1 MSSVLL
7 KIKDF
12 NFYPYAKL
20 AIVVLIIIQISFYFY
35 GIFSDFKLANE
46 FRYID
51 EQTIL
56 DGNKIV
62 SNDQY
67 ITENLCFDPNNINYK
82 FNSYDNVFLSGKNGF
97 SFYNNPKFFIFDPY
111 YRHISADTFKK
122 FGTHIENIGYNKD
135 FNLTYYVAKE
145 TNNINNI
152 NNINSI
158 NSINRYGLDVFSNS
172 YPMFGADTLSKLKEK
187 TDFIAYNIFEQNMQI
202 LSRYY
207 WEETPFMLNP
217 INELDLD
224 RDKSEIFSQYGFLS
238 LYPIKFIMEQL
249 GGISVSNFEKTKN
262 IVCMIYYVIAVGF
275 VFLFFKNDLIRFIF
289 ILLLGIR
296 FFSVTYY
303 SYHYAPTFFDTRHF
317 FDLIIVLFLF
327 YATKFQNLSAIFKTI
342 CIFLALL
349 SIFMAND
356 FGLYIFI
363 ALLGTLII
371 EYGADVAKDKKFI
384 DIKKIFFIL
393 VYAVLGIIIYARYPL
408 MKNPSVKYF
417 LDGFYSFN
425 IPSSL
430 FLLILLVIFIQWLM
444 LIVFYKK
451 LDKNGYLL
459 GYIFLLF
466 YTSFLYTYL
475 VWKPNISAV
484 IFFIDALPF
493 IIILNLFPRKIKNV
507 FSIISILIGMLLYIK
522 FASYYLWEI
531 RNYNNI
537 FETHK
542 IYKWEHERAGGII
555 TTYPFDKF
563 KSSIDLINKYS
574 SNTNEIYMI
583 SKYDNILQ
591 FFSKR
596 YSGLK
601 YFELRSFLVSDIEYN
616 EVLNL
621 INSKADILYVD
632 ADIDR
637 DYKAEM
643 NERRFFDLY
652 DEYWY
657 NENVKQRIPKLETLN
672 KLFNEVKENYE
683 LIDSG
688 GLLNVYKKK

>member
-1 MSSVLL
+1 MNSVLP

-12 NFYPYAKL
+12 NFYLCAKL
-20 AIVVLIIIQISFYFY
+20 VIIVLIIIQISFYLY

-56 DGNKIV
+56 NKNKVV
-62 SNDQY
+62 SNDKY
-67 ITENLCFDPNNINYK
+67 IKENLCFDPNNINYK
-82 FNSYDNVFLSGKNGF
+82 FNSYDNVFLSSKNGGF
-97 SFYNNPKFFIFDPY
+97 NFHNNPKFLIFDPY
-111 YRHISADTFKK
+111 YRHISADTFNK
-122 FGTHIENIGYNKD
+122 FGIHIENIGYNKD
-135 FNLTYYVAKE
+135 LNLTYDEAKE
-145 TNNINNI
+145 AYS
-152 NNINSI
+152 INSI
-158 NSINRYGLDVFSNS
+158 NSISHS

-262 IVCMIYYVIAVGF
+262 IVCMIYYIIAISF
-275 VFLFFKNDLIRFIF
+275 IFLFFKNNLIRLIFIF
-289 ILLLGIR
+289 LLSIK
-296 FFSVTYY
+296 FFSISYY
-303 SYHYAPTFFDTRHF
+303 FYHYGPTYFDTRHF
-317 FDLIIVLFLF
+317 FDLTIVLLLF
-327 YATKFQNLSAIFKTI
+327 YASKFGNFNFMFKVI
-342 CIFLALL
+342 CALLALL
-349 SIFMAND
+349 SILMAND

-363 ALLGTLII
+363 SLLGALIV
-371 EYGADVAKDKKFI
+371 EYGIIAVKNRKLVNAE
-384 DIKKIFFIL
+384 KIFFIL
-393 VYAVLGIIIYARYPL
+393 IYIILGAIIYIKYPF
-408 MKNPSVKYF
+408 MKNPSIKYF

-425 IPSSL
+425 IPAA
-430 FLLILLVIFIQWLM
+430 LLLAILSVIFIQWL
-444 LIVFYKK
+444 LFIFFYKK
-451 LDKNGYLL
+451 LQDSKYLL
-459 GYIFLLF
+459 SYLFLLF
-466 YTSFLYTYL
+466 YTGFFYTYI
-475 VWKPNISAV
+475 VWKVDLSAV
-484 IFFIDALPF
+484 NFFIAALPF
-493 IIILNLFPRKIKNV
+493 IIILNLFPDRTRKV
-507 FSIISILIGMLLYIK
+507 ISILCIFICIIIYAKFSMSYIK
-522 FASYYLWEI
+522 EI
-531 RNYNNI
+531 SNYENI

-542 IYKWEHERAGGII
+542 TYKWNHERAGGII

-563 KSSIDLINKYS
+563 QSSINLINKYS
-574 SNTNEIYMI
+574 PDTKEVYMI

-621 INSKADILYVD
+621 IKNKANILYVD
-632 ADIDR
+632 SDIDR
-637 DYKAEM
+637 DYRSEM
-643 NERRFFDLY
+643 KERRFFDLY

-657 NENVKQRIPKLETLN
+657 NENVKQRILKLEVLSR
-672 KLFNEVKENYE
+672 LFNEVREDYILVEKGNM
-683 LIDSG
+683 ID
-688 GLLNVYKKK
+688 VYRRK

>member
-1 MSSVLL
+1 MNSALL
-7 KIKDF
+7 KIKDL
-12 NFYPYAKL
+12 NFYLCAKV
-20 AIVVLIIIQISFYFY
+20 AIAILIIIQISFYFY

-97 SFYNNPKFFIFDPY
+97 SFHNNPKFLIFDPY

-135 FNLTYYVAKE
+135 FNLTYYEARE
-145 TNNINNI
+145 T
-152 NNINSI
+152 
-158 NSINRYGLDVFSNS
+158 NSINRYGLDVFSHS

-262 IVCMIYYVIAVGF
+262 IVCMIYYIIAISF
-275 VFLFFKNDLIRFIF
+275 VFLFFKNDLIRLIFIF
-289 ILLLGIR
+289 LLSIK
-296 FFSVTYY
+296 FFSISYY
-303 SYHYAPTFFDTRHF
+303 FYHYGPTYFDTRHF
-317 FDLIIVLFLF
+317 FDLTIVLLLF
-327 YATKFQNLSAIFKTI
+327 YASKFGNFNFMFKVI
-342 CIFLALL
+342 CVLLALL
-349 SIFMAND
+349 SILMAND

-363 ALLGTLII
+363 SLLGALIV
-371 EYGADVAKDKKFI
+371 EYGIIAVKNRKLVNAE
-384 DIKKIFFIL
+384 KIFFIL
-393 VYAVLGIIIYARYPL
+393 IYTILGTIIYIKYPF
-408 MKNPSVKYF
+408 MKNPSIKYF

-425 IPSSL
+425 IPAA
-430 FLLILLVIFIQWLM
+430 LLLAVLSVIFIQWL
-444 LIVFYKK
+444 LFIFFYKK
-451 LDKNGYLL
+451 LQDSKYLL
-459 GYIFLLF
+459 SYSFLLF
-466 YTSFLYTYL
+466 YTGFFYTYI
-475 VWKPNISAV
+475 VWKVDLSAV
-484 IFFIDALPF
+484 NFFIAALPF
-493 IIILNLFPRKIKNV
+493 IIILNLFPDKAKKV
-507 FSIISILIGMLLYIK
+507 ISILCIFICIITYAKFSMSYIK
-522 FASYYLWEI
+522 EI
-531 RNYNNI
+531 FNYEKI

-542 IYKWEHERAGGII
+542 IYKWNHERAGGII

-563 KSSIDLINKYS
+563 QSSINLINKYS
-574 SNTNEIYMI
+574 PDTKEVYMI

-621 INSKADILYVD
+621 IKNKADILYVD

-643 NERRFFDLY
+643 RERRFFDLY

-657 NENVKQRIPKLETLN
+657 NENVKQRIPKLEVLS
-672 KLFNEVKENYE
+672 KLFNEVREDYILVEKGNM
-683 LIDSG
+683 ID
-688 GLLNVYKKK
+688 VYRRK

>member
-1 MSSVLL
+1 MNSVLL

-12 NFYPYAKL
+12 NFCPYAKL
-20 AIVVLIIIQISFYFY
+20 AIAVLIIIQISFYFY

-97 SFYNNPKFFIFDPY
+97 SFYNNPKFLIFDPY

-135 FNLTYYVAKE
+135 FNLTYYEARE
-145 TNNINNI
+145 T
-152 NNINSI
+152 NSI
-158 NSINRYGLDVFSNS
+158 NSINRYGLDVFSHS

-262 IVCMIYYVIAVGF
+262 IVCMIYYIIAISF
-275 VFLFFKNDLIRFIF
+275 VFLFFKNDLIRLIFIF
-289 ILLLGIR
+289 LLSIK
-296 FFSVTYY
+296 FFSISYY
-303 SYHYAPTFFDTRHF
+303 FYHYGPTYFDTRHF
-317 FDLIIVLFLF
+317 FDLTIVLLLF
-327 YATKFQNLSAIFKTI
+327 YASKFGNFNFMFKVI
-342 CIFLALL
+342 CVLLALL
-349 SIFMAND
+349 SILMAND

-363 ALLGTLII
+363 SLLGALIV
-371 EYGADVAKDKKFI
+371 EYGIIAVKNRKLVNAE
-384 DIKKIFFIL
+384 KIFFIL
-393 VYAVLGIIIYARYPL
+393 IYTILGTIIYIKYPF
-408 MKNPSVKYF
+408 MKNPSIKYF

-425 IPSSL
+425 IPAA
-430 FLLILLVIFIQWLM
+430 LLLAVLSVIFIQWL
-444 LIVFYKK
+444 LFIFFYKK
-451 LDKNGYLL
+451 LQDSKYLL
-459 GYIFLLF
+459 SYSFLLF
-466 YTSFLYTYL
+466 YTGFFYTYI
-475 VWKPNISAV
+475 VWKVDLSAV
-484 IFFIDALPF
+484 NFFIAALPF
-493 IIILNLFPRKIKNV
+493 IIILNLFPDKAKKA
-507 FSIISILIGMLLYIK
+507 ISILCIFICIITYAKFSMSYIK
-522 FASYYLWEI
+522 EI
-531 RNYNNI
+531 FNYEKI

-542 IYKWEHERAGGII
+542 IYKWNHERAGGII

-563 KSSIDLINKYS
+563 QSSINLINKYS
-574 SNTNEIYMI
+574 PDTKEVYMI

-621 INSKADILYVD
+621 INNKADILYVD
-632 ADIDR
+632 SDIDR

-643 NERRFFDLY
+643 KERRFFDIY
-652 DEYWY
+652 ENYWY
-657 NENVKQRIPKLETLN
+657 NENVKQRIPKLETLS

-683 LIDSG
+683 LIDSR

>member
-1 MSSVLL
+1 MNSVLL

-12 NFYPYAKL
+12 NFCPYAKL
-20 AIVVLIIIQISFYFY
+20 AIAVLIIIQISFYFY

-97 SFYNNPKFFIFDPY
+97 SFYNNPKFLIFDPY

-135 FNLTYYVAKE
+135 FNLTYYVARE
-145 TNNINNI
+145 TNST
-152 NNINSI
+152 NST
-158 NSINRYGLDVFSNS
+158 NRYGLDVFSNS

-262 IVCMIYYVIAVGF
+262 IVCMIYYIIAISF
-275 VFLFFKNDLIRFIF
+275 IFLFFKNDLIRLIF

-327 YATKFQNLSAIFKTI
+327 YATKFQNLSAIFKI
-342 CIFLALL
+342 IYIFLALL
-349 SIFMAND
+349 SILMAND

-363 ALLGTLII
+363 SLLGTLIV
-371 EYGADVAKDKKFI
+371 EYGIIAVKNRKLVNAE
-384 DIKKIFFIL
+384 KIFFIL
-393 VYAVLGIIIYARYPL
+393 IYAIVGIIFFIKYPL
-408 MKNPSVKYF
+408 MKNPSIKYF
-417 LDGFYSFN
+417 IDGFYSFN
-425 IPSSL
+425 IPSFL
-430 FLLILLVIFIQWLM
+430 FFLILLVVFIQWLM
-444 LIVFYKK
+444 LVIFYKK
-451 LDKNGYLL
+451 LERSGHLL
-459 GYIFLLF
+459 SYIFLLF
-466 YTSFLYTYL
+466 YTNFLYTYL

-484 IFFIDALPF
+484 VFFIDVLPF
-493 IIILNLFPRKIKNV
+493 IIVLNLFPNKIKKA

-522 FASYYLWEI
+522 FAIYYVWEI
-531 RNYNNI
+531 KNYNRI

-542 IYKWEHERAGGII
+542 TYKWDHDRAGGII

-563 KSSIDLINKYS
+563 QNSIDLINKYS
-574 SNTNEIYMI
+574 SNTNEVYMI

-591 FFSKR
+591 FFSKK

-621 INSKADILYVD
+621 INNKADILYVD
-632 ADIDR
+632 SDIDR

-643 NERRFFDLY
+643 KERRFFDIY
-652 DEYWY
+652 ENYWY
-657 NENVKQRIPKLETLN
+657 NENVKQRIPKLETLS

-683 LIDSG
+683 LIDSR

>member
-1 MSSVLL
+1 MNSALL
-7 KIKDF
+7 KIKDL
-12 NFYPYAKL
+12 NFYLCAKV
-20 AIVVLIIIQISFYFY
+20 AIAILIIIQISFYFY

-46 FRYID
+46 FRYIE

-97 SFYNNPKFFIFDPY
+97 SFHNNPKFLIFDPY

-135 FNLTYYVAKE
+135 FNLTYYEARE
-145 TNNINNI
+145 T
-152 NNINSI
+152 NSI
-158 NSINRYGLDVFSNS
+158 NSINRYGLDVFSHS

-262 IVCMIYYVIAVGF
+262 IVCMIYYIIAISF
-275 VFLFFKNDLIRFIF
+275 VFLFFKNDLIRLIFIF
-289 ILLLGIR
+289 LLSIK
-296 FFSVTYY
+296 FFSISYY
-303 SYHYAPTFFDTRHF
+303 FYHYGPTYFDTRHF
-317 FDLIIVLFLF
+317 FDLTIVLLLF
-327 YATKFQNLSAIFKTI
+327 YASKFGNFNFMFKVI
-342 CIFLALL
+342 CVLLALL
-349 SIFMAND
+349 SILMAND

-363 ALLGTLII
+363 SLLGALIV
-371 EYGADVAKDKKFI
+371 EYGIIAVKNRKLVNAE
-384 DIKKIFFIL
+384 KIFFIL
-393 VYAVLGIIIYARYPL
+393 IYTILGTIIYIKYPF
-408 MKNPSVKYF
+408 MKNPSIKYF

-425 IPSSL
+425 IPAA
-430 FLLILLVIFIQWLM
+430 LLLAVLSVIFIQWL
-444 LIVFYKK
+444 LFIFFYKK
-451 LDKNGYLL
+451 LQDSKYLL
-459 GYIFLLF
+459 SYSFLLF
-466 YTSFLYTYL
+466 YTGFFYTYI
-475 VWKPNISAV
+475 VWKVDLSAV
-484 IFFIDALPF
+484 NFFIAALPF
-493 IIILNLFPRKIKNV
+493 IIILNLFPDKAKNV
-507 FSIISILIGMLLYIK
+507 ISILCIFICIITYAKFSMSYIK
-522 FASYYLWEI
+522 EI
-531 RNYNNI
+531 FNYEKI

-542 IYKWEHERAGGII
+542 IYKWNHERAGGII

-563 KSSIDLINKYS
+563 QSSINLINKYS
-574 SNTNEIYMI
+574 PDTKEVYMI

-621 INSKADILYVD
+621 IKNKADILYVD

-643 NERRFFDLY
+643 RERRFFDLY

-657 NENVKQRIPKLETLN
+657 NENVKQRIPKLEVLS
-672 KLFNEVKENYE
+672 KLFNEVREDYILVEKGNM
-683 LIDSG
+683 ID
-688 GLLNVYKKK
+688 VYRRK

>member
-1 MSSVLL
+1 MNSALL
-7 KIKDF
+7 KIKDL
-12 NFYPYAKL
+12 NFYLCAKV
-20 AIVVLIIIQISFYFY
+20 AIAILIIIQISFYFY

-82 FNSYDNVFLSGKNGF
+82 FNSYDNIFLSGKNGF
-97 SFYNNPKFFIFDPY
+97 SFHNNPKFLIFDPY

-135 FNLTYYVAKE
+135 FNLTYYEARE
-145 TNNINNI
+145 T
-152 NNINSI
+152 NSI
-158 NSINRYGLDVFSNS
+158 NSINRYGLDVFSHS

-238 LYPIKFIMEQL
+238 LYPINFIMEQL

-275 VFLFFKNDLIRFIF
+275 VFLFFKNDLIRLIFIF
-289 ILLLGIR
+289 LLSIK
-296 FFSVTYY
+296 FFSISYY
-303 SYHYAPTFFDTRHF
+303 FYHYGPTNFDTRHF
-317 FDLIIVLFLF
+317 FDLTIVLLLF
-327 YATKFQNLSAIFKTI
+327 YASKFGNFNFMFKVI
-342 CIFLALL
+342 CVLLALL
-349 SIFMAND
+349 SILMAND

-363 ALLGTLII
+363 SLLGALIV
-371 EYGADVAKDKKFI
+371 EYGIIAVKNRKLVNAE
-384 DIKKIFFIL
+384 KIFFIL
-393 VYAVLGIIIYARYPL
+393 IYTILGTIIYIKYPF
-408 MKNPSVKYF
+408 MKNPSIKYF

-425 IPSSL
+425 IPST
-430 FLLILLVIFIQWLM
+430 LLLAVLSVIFIQWL
-444 LIVFYKK
+444 LFIFFYKK
-451 LDKNGYLL
+451 LQDSKYLL
-459 GYIFLLF
+459 SYLFLLF
-466 YTSFLYTYL
+466 YTGFFYTYA
-475 VWKPNISAV
+475 VWRVDLSTVN
-484 IFFIDALPF
+484 FFIAALPF
-493 IIILNLFPRKIKNV
+493 IIILNLFPDKAKKV
-507 FSIISILIGMLLYIK
+507 ISILCIFICIITYAKFSMSYIK
-522 FASYYLWEI
+522 EI
-531 RNYNNI
+531 FNYEKI

-542 IYKWEHERAGGII
+542 IYKWNHERAGGII

-563 KSSIDLINKYS
+563 QSSINLINKYS
-574 SNTNEIYMI
+574 PDTKEIYMI

-621 INSKADILYVD
+621 IKNKADILYVD

-637 DYKAEM
+637 DYKAEIR
-643 NERRFFDLY
+643 ERRFFDLY

-657 NENVKQRIPKLETLN
+657 NENVKQRIPKLEVLS
-672 KLFNEVKENYE
+672 KLFNEVREDYILVEKGNM
-683 LIDSG
+683 ID
-688 GLLNVYKKK
+688 VYRRK

>member
-1 MSSVLL
+1 MNSALL

-20 AIVVLIIIQISFYFY
+20 AIAVLIIIQISFYFY

-67 ITENLCFDPNNINYK
+67 ITENLCFDPNNINHK

-97 SFYNNPKFFIFDPY
+97 SFHNNPKFLIFDPY
-111 YRHISADTFKK
+111 YRHMSADTLKK

-135 FNLTYYVAKE
+135 FNLTYDEAREAYS
-145 TNNINNI
+145 
-152 NNINSI
+152 INSI
-158 NSINRYGLDVFSNS
+158 NSINRYGLDVFSHF

-238 LYPIKFIMEQL
+238 LYPIKFIMEKL
-249 GGISVSNFEKTKN
+249 GGINVSNFEKTKN
-262 IVCMIYYVIAVGF
+262 IVCMIYYVIAVSF
-275 VFLFFKNDLIRFIF
+275 VFLFFKNDLIRLIF

-425 IPSSL
+425 IPSPL

-466 YTSFLYTYL
+466 YASFLYTYL

-522 FASYYLWEI
+522 FANYYLWEI

-563 KSSIDLINKYS
+563 QSSINLINKYS
-574 SNTNEIYMI
+574 PDTKEIYMI

-591 FFSKR
+591 FFSKK

-621 INSKADILYVD
+621 IKNKADILYVD

-643 NERRFFDLY
+643 RERRFFDLY

-657 NENVKQRIPKLETLN
+657 NENVKQRIPKLEVLS
-672 KLFNEVKENYE
+672 KLFNEVREDYILVEKGNM
-683 LIDSG
+683 ID
-688 GLLNVYKKK
+688 VYRRK

>member
-1 MSSVLL
+1 MNSALL
-7 KIKDF
+7 KIKDL
-12 NFYPYAKL
+12 NFYLCAKV
-20 AIVVLIIIQISFYFY
+20 AIAILIIIQISFYFY

-46 FRYID
+46 FRYIE

-97 SFYNNPKFFIFDPY
+97 SFHNNPKFLIFDPY

-135 FNLTYYVAKE
+135 FNLTYYEARE
-145 TNNINNI
+145 T
-152 NNINSI
+152 NSI
-158 NSINRYGLDVFSNS
+158 NSINRYGLDVFSHS

-262 IVCMIYYVIAVGF
+262 IVCMIYYIIAISF
-275 VFLFFKNDLIRFIF
+275 VFLFFKNDLIRLIFIF
-289 ILLLGIR
+289 LLSIK
-296 FFSVTYY
+296 FFSISYY
-303 SYHYAPTFFDTRHF
+303 FYHYGPTYFDTRHF
-317 FDLIIVLFLF
+317 FDLTIVLLLF
-327 YATKFQNLSAIFKTI
+327 YASKFGNFNFMFKVI
-342 CIFLALL
+342 CVLLALL
-349 SIFMAND
+349 SILMAND

-363 ALLGTLII
+363 SLLGALIV
-371 EYGADVAKDKKFI
+371 EYGIIAVKNRKLVNAE
-384 DIKKIFFIL
+384 KIFFIL
-393 VYAVLGIIIYARYPL
+393 IYTILGTIIYIKYPF
-408 MKNPSVKYF
+408 MKNPSIKYF

-425 IPSSL
+425 IPAA
-430 FLLILLVIFIQWLM
+430 LLLAVLSVIFIQWL
-444 LIVFYKK
+444 LFIFFYKK
-451 LDKNGYLL
+451 LQDSKYLL
-459 GYIFLLF
+459 SYSFLLF
-466 YTSFLYTYL
+466 YTGFFYTYI
-475 VWKPNISAV
+475 VWKVDLSAV
-484 IFFIDALPF
+484 NFFIAALPF
-493 IIILNLFPRKIKNV
+493 IIILNLFPDKAKKV
-507 FSIISILIGMLLYIK
+507 ISILCIFICIITYAKFSMSYIK
-522 FASYYLWEI
+522 EI
-531 RNYNNI
+531 FNYEKI

-542 IYKWEHERAGGII
+542 IYKWNHERAGGII

-563 KSSIDLINKYS
+563 QSSINLINKYS
-574 SNTNEIYMI
+574 PDTKEVYMI

-621 INSKADILYVD
+621 IKNKADILYVD

-643 NERRFFDLY
+643 RERRFFDLY

-657 NENVKQRIPKLETLN
+657 NENVKQRIPKLEVLS
-672 KLFNEVKENYE
+672 KLFNEVREDYILVEKGNM
-683 LIDSG
+683 ID
-688 GLLNVYKKK
+688 VYRRK

>member
-1 MSSVLL
+1 MNSALL
-7 KIKDF
+7 KIKDL
-12 NFYPYAKL
+12 NFYLCAKV
-20 AIVVLIIIQISFYFY
+20 AIAILIIIQISFYFY

-82 FNSYDNVFLSGKNGF
+82 FNSYNNVFLSGKNGF
-97 SFYNNPKFFIFDPY
+97 SFHNNPKFLIFDPY

-135 FNLTYYVAKE
+135 FNLTYYEARE
-145 TNNINNI
+145 T
-152 NNINSI
+152 NSI
-158 NSINRYGLDVFSNS
+158 NSINRYGLDIFSHS

-262 IVCMIYYVIAVGF
+262 IVCMIYYIIAISF
-275 VFLFFKNDLIRFIF
+275 VFLFFKNDLIRLIFIF
-289 ILLLGIR
+289 LLSIK
-296 FFSVTYY
+296 FFSISYY
-303 SYHYAPTFFDTRHF
+303 FYHYGPTYFDTRHF
-317 FDLIIVLFLF
+317 FDLTIVLLLF
-327 YATKFQNLSAIFKTI
+327 YASKFGNFNFMFKVI
-342 CIFLALL
+342 CVLLALL
-349 SIFMAND
+349 SILMAND

-363 ALLGTLII
+363 SLLGALIV
-371 EYGADVAKDKKFI
+371 EYGIIAVKNRKLVNAE
-384 DIKKIFFIL
+384 KIFFIL
-393 VYAVLGIIIYARYPL
+393 IYTILGTIIYIKYPF
-408 MKNPSVKYF
+408 MKNPSIKYF
-417 LDGFYSFN
+417 LDGFYS
-425 IPSSL
+425 
-430 FLLILLVIFIQWLM
+430 LLLAVLSVIFIQWL
-444 LIVFYKK
+444 LFIFFYKK
-451 LDKNGYLL
+451 LQDSKYLL
-459 GYIFLLF
+459 SYSFLLF
-466 YTSFLYTYL
+466 YTGFFYTYI
-475 VWKPNISAV
+475 VWKVDLSAV
-484 IFFIDALPF
+484 NFFIAALPF
-493 IIILNLFPRKIKNV
+493 IIILNLFPDKAKKV
-507 FSIISILIGMLLYIK
+507 ISILCIFICIITYAKFSMSYIK
-522 FASYYLWEI
+522 EI
-531 RNYNNI
+531 FNYEKI

-542 IYKWEHERAGGII
+542 IYKWNHERAGGII

-563 KSSIDLINKYS
+563 QSSINLINKYS
-574 SNTNEIYMI
+574 PDTKEVYMI

-621 INSKADILYVD
+621 IKNKADILYVD

-643 NERRFFDLY
+643 RERRFFDLY

-657 NENVKQRIPKLETLN
+657 NENVKQRIPKLEVLS
-672 KLFNEVKENYE
+672 KLFNEVREDYILVEKGNM
-683 LIDSG
+683 ID
-688 GLLNVYKKK
+688 VYRRK

>member
-1 MSSVLL
+1 MNSALL
-7 KIKDF
+7 KIKDL
-12 NFYPYAKL
+12 NFYLCAKV
-20 AIVVLIIIQISFYFY
+20 AIAILIIIQISFYFY

-97 SFYNNPKFFIFDPY
+97 SFHNNPKFLIFDPY

-135 FNLTYYVAKE
+135 FNLTYYEARE
-145 TNNINNI
+145 T
-152 NNINSI
+152 
-158 NSINRYGLDVFSNS
+158 NSINRYGLDVFSHS

-187 TDFIAYNIFEQNMQI
+187 TDFIAYNIVEQNMQI

-262 IVCMIYYVIAVGF
+262 IVCMIYYIIAISF
-275 VFLFFKNDLIRFIF
+275 VFLFFKNDLIRLIFIF
-289 ILLLGIR
+289 LLSIK
-296 FFSVTYY
+296 FFSISYY
-303 SYHYAPTFFDTRHF
+303 FYHYGPTYFDTRHF
-317 FDLIIVLFLF
+317 FDLTIVLLLF
-327 YATKFQNLSAIFKTI
+327 YASKFGNFNFMFKVI
-342 CIFLALL
+342 CVLLALL
-349 SIFMAND
+349 SILMAND

-363 ALLGTLII
+363 SLLGALIV
-371 EYGADVAKDKKFI
+371 EYGIIAVKNRKLVNAE
-384 DIKKIFFIL
+384 KIFFIL
-393 VYAVLGIIIYARYPL
+393 IYTILGTIIYIKYPF
-408 MKNPSVKYF
+408 MKNPSIKYF

-425 IPSSL
+425 IPAA
-430 FLLILLVIFIQWLM
+430 LLLAVLSVIFIQWL
-444 LIVFYKK
+444 LFIFFYKK
-451 LDKNGYLL
+451 LQDSKYLL
-459 GYIFLLF
+459 SYSFLLF
-466 YTSFLYTYL
+466 YTGFFYTYI
-475 VWKPNISAV
+475 VWKVDLSAV
-484 IFFIDALPF
+484 NFFIAALPF
-493 IIILNLFPRKIKNV
+493 IIILNLFPDKAKKV
-507 FSIISILIGMLLYIK
+507 ISILCIFICIITYAKFSMSYIK
-522 FASYYLWEI
+522 EI
-531 RNYNNI
+531 FNYEKI

-542 IYKWEHERAGGII
+542 IYKWNHERAGGII

-563 KSSIDLINKYS
+563 QSSINLINKYS
-574 SNTNEIYMI
+574 PDTKEVYMI

-621 INSKADILYVD
+621 IKNKADILYVD

-643 NERRFFDLY
+643 RERRFFDLY

-657 NENVKQRIPKLETLN
+657 NENVKQRIPKLEVLS
-672 KLFNEVKENYE
+672 KLFNEVREDYILVEKGNM
-683 LIDSG
+683 ID
-688 GLLNVYKKK
+688 VYRRK

>member
-1 MSSVLL
+1 MLMNSILL
-7 KIKDF
+7 KIKGF
-12 NFYPYAKL
+12 NFHLCAKL
-20 AIVVLIIIQISFYFY
+20 AMVALIIIQISFYFY

-56 DGNKIV
+56 DNNQVV

-67 ITENLCFDPNNINYK
+67 IKENLCFNPNNINYK
-82 FNSYDNVFLSGKNGF
+82 FNSYDNIFLSGNKGGF
-97 SFYNNPKFFIFDPY
+97 NFQNNPKFLVFDPY
-111 YRHISADTFKK
+111 YRHISGDIYNK
-122 FGTHIENIGYNKD
+122 FRTHIENIAYNKD
-135 FNLTYYVAKE
+135 YNLTYYEAR
-145 TNNINNI
+145 NL
-152 NNINSI
+152 NSI
-158 NSINRYGLDVFSNS
+158 NSINRYGVDVFSHS

-187 TDFIAYNIFEQNMQI
+187 TDFIAYNIFEQNIQI

-217 INELDLD
+217 INELDLG
-224 RDKSEIFSQYGFLS
+224 RNKSKIFSQYGFLS

-262 IVCMIYYVIAVGF
+262 IVCMIYYIIAISF
-275 VFLFFKNDLIRFIF
+275 IFLFFKNDLIRLIF

-327 YATKFQNLSAIFKTI
+327 YATKFQNLSAIFKI
-342 CIFLALL
+342 IYIFLALL
-349 SIFMAND
+349 SILMAND

-363 ALLGTLII
+363 SLLGTLIV
-371 EYGADVAKDKKFI
+371 EYGIIAVKNRKLVNAE
-384 DIKKIFFIL
+384 KIFFIL
-393 VYAVLGIIIYARYPL
+393 IYAIVGIIFFIKYPL
-408 MKNPSVKYF
+408 MKNPSIKYF
-417 LDGFYSFN
+417 IDGFYSFN
-425 IPSSL
+425 IPSFL
-430 FLLILLVIFIQWLM
+430 FFLILLVVFIQWLM
-444 LIVFYKK
+444 LVIFYKK
-451 LDKNGYLL
+451 LERSGHLL
-459 GYIFLLF
+459 SYIFLLF
-466 YTSFLYTYL
+466 YTNFLYTYL

-484 IFFIDALPF
+484 VFFIDVLPF
-493 IIILNLFPRKIKNV
+493 IIVLNLFPNKIKKA

-522 FASYYLWEI
+522 FAIYYVWEI
-531 RNYNNI
+531 KNYNRI

-542 IYKWEHERAGGII
+542 TYKWDHDRAGGII

-563 KSSIDLINKYS
+563 QNSIDLINKYS
-574 SNTNEIYMI
+574 SNTNEVYMI

-591 FFSKR
+591 FFSKK

-621 INSKADILYVD
+621 INNKADILYVD
-632 ADIDR
+632 SDIDR

-643 NERRFFDLY
+643 KERRFFDIY
-652 DEYWY
+652 ENYWY
-657 NENVKQRIPKLETLN
+657 NENVKQRIPKLETLS

-683 LIDSG
+683 LIDSR

>member
-1 MSSVLL
+1 MNSALL
-7 KIKDF
+7 KIKDL
-12 NFYPYAKL
+12 NFYLCAKV
-20 AIVVLIIIQISFYFY
+20 AIAILIIIQISFYFY

-97 SFYNNPKFFIFDPY
+97 SFLNNPKFLIFDPY

-135 FNLTYYVAKE
+135 FNLTYYEARE
-145 TNNINNI
+145 T
-152 NNINSI
+152 
-158 NSINRYGLDVFSNS
+158 NSINRYGLDVFSHS

-262 IVCMIYYVIAVGF
+262 IVCMIYYIIAISF
-275 VFLFFKNDLIRFIF
+275 VFLFFKNDLIRLIFIF
-289 ILLLGIR
+289 LLSIK
-296 FFSVTYY
+296 FFSISYY
-303 SYHYAPTFFDTRHF
+303 FYHYGPTYFDTRHF
-317 FDLIIVLFLF
+317 FDLTIVLLLF
-327 YATKFQNLSAIFKTI
+327 YASKFGNFNFMFKVI
-342 CIFLALL
+342 CVLLALL
-349 SIFMAND
+349 SILMAND

-363 ALLGTLII
+363 SLLGALIV
-371 EYGADVAKDKKFI
+371 EYGIIAVKNRKLVNAE
-384 DIKKIFFIL
+384 KIFFIL
-393 VYAVLGIIIYARYPL
+393 IYTILGTIIYIKYPF
-408 MKNPSVKYF
+408 MKNPSIKYF

-425 IPSSL
+425 IPAA
-430 FLLILLVIFIQWLM
+430 LLLAVLSVIFIQWL
-444 LIVFYKK
+444 LFIFFYKK
-451 LDKNGYLL
+451 LQDSKYLL
-459 GYIFLLF
+459 SYSFLLF
-466 YTSFLYTYL
+466 YTGFFYTYI
-475 VWKPNISAV
+475 VWKVDLSAV
-484 IFFIDALPF
+484 NFFIAALPF
-493 IIILNLFPRKIKNV
+493 IIILNLFPDKAKKV
-507 FSIISILIGMLLYIK
+507 ISILCIFICIITYAKFSMSYIK
-522 FASYYLWEI
+522 EI
-531 RNYNNI
+531 FNYEKI

-542 IYKWEHERAGGII
+542 IYKWNHERAGGII

-563 KSSIDLINKYS
+563 QSSINLINKYS
-574 SNTNEIYMI
+574 PDTKEVYMI

-621 INSKADILYVD
+621 IKNKADILYVD

-643 NERRFFDLY
+643 RERRFFDLY

-657 NENVKQRIPKLETLN
+657 NENVKQRIPKLEVLS
-672 KLFNEVKENYE
+672 KLFNEVREDYILVEKGNM
-683 LIDSG
+683 ID
-688 GLLNVYKKK
+688 VYRRK

>member
-1 MSSVLL
+1 MNSALL
-7 KIKDF
+7 KIKDL
-12 NFYPYAKL
+12 NFYLCAKV
-20 AIVVLIIIQISFYFY
+20 AIAILIIIQISFYFY

-82 FNSYDNVFLSGKNGF
+82 FNSYDNIFLSGKNGF
-97 SFYNNPKFFIFDPY
+97 SFHNNPKFLIFDPY

-135 FNLTYYVAKE
+135 FNLTYDEAREAY
-145 TNNINNI
+145 
-152 NNINSI
+152 SI
-158 NSINRYGLDVFSNS
+158 NSINRYGLDVFSHS

-238 LYPIKFIMEQL
+238 LYPINFIMEQL

-275 VFLFFKNDLIRFIF
+275 VFLFFKNDLIRLIFIF
-289 ILLLGIR
+289 LLSIK
-296 FFSVTYY
+296 FFSISYY
-303 SYHYAPTFFDTRHF
+303 FYHYGPTNFDTRHF
-317 FDLIIVLFLF
+317 FDLTIVLLLF
-327 YATKFQNLSAIFKTI
+327 YASKFGNFNFMFKVI
-342 CIFLALL
+342 CVLLALL
-349 SIFMAND
+349 SILMAND

-363 ALLGTLII
+363 SLLGALIV
-371 EYGADVAKDKKFI
+371 EYGIIAVKNRKLVNAE
-384 DIKKIFFIL
+384 KIFFIL
-393 VYAVLGIIIYARYPL
+393 IYTILGTIIYIKYPF
-408 MKNPSVKYF
+408 MKNPSIKYF

-425 IPSSL
+425 IPST
-430 FLLILLVIFIQWLM
+430 LLLAVLSVIFIQWL
-444 LIVFYKK
+444 LFIFFYKK
-451 LDKNGYLL
+451 LQDSKYLL
-459 GYIFLLF
+459 SYLFLLF
-466 YTSFLYTYL
+466 YTGFFYTYT
-475 VWKPNISAV
+475 VWRVDLSTVN
-484 IFFIDALPF
+484 FFIAALPF
-493 IIILNLFPRKIKNV
+493 IIILNLFPDKAKKV
-507 FSIISILIGMLLYIK
+507 ISILCIFICIITYAKFSMSYIK
-522 FASYYLWEI
+522 EI
-531 RNYNNI
+531 FNYEKI

-542 IYKWEHERAGGII
+542 IYKWNHERAGGII

-563 KSSIDLINKYS
+563 QSSINLINKYS
-574 SNTNEIYMI
+574 PDTKEIYMI

-621 INSKADILYVD
+621 IKNKADILYVD

-637 DYKAEM
+637 DYKAEIR
-643 NERRFFDLY
+643 ERRFFDLY

-657 NENVKQRIPKLETLN
+657 NENVKQRIPKLEVLS
-672 KLFNEVKENYE
+672 KLFNEVREDYILVEKGNM
-683 LIDSG
+683 ID
-688 GLLNVYKKK
+688 VYRRK

>member
-1 MSSVLL
+1 MNSALL
-7 KIKDF
+7 KIKDL
-12 NFYPYAKL
+12 NFYLCAKV
-20 AIVVLIIIQISFYFY
+20 AIAILIIIQISFYFY

-97 SFYNNPKFFIFDPY
+97 SFHNNPKFLIFDPY

-135 FNLTYYVAKE
+135 FNLTYYEARE
-145 TNNINNI
+145 T
-152 NNINSI
+152 NSI
-158 NSINRYGLDVFSNS
+158 NSINRYGLDVFSHS

-262 IVCMIYYVIAVGF
+262 IVCMIYYIIAISF
-275 VFLFFKNDLIRFIF
+275 VFLFFKNDLIRLIFIF
-289 ILLLGIR
+289 LLSIK
-296 FFSVTYY
+296 FFSISYY
-303 SYHYAPTFFDTRHF
+303 FYHYGPTYFDTRHF
-317 FDLIIVLFLF
+317 FDLTIVLLLF
-327 YATKFQNLSAIFKTI
+327 YASKFGNFNFMFKVI
-342 CIFLALL
+342 CVLLALL
-349 SIFMAND
+349 SILMAND

-363 ALLGTLII
+363 SLLGALIV
-371 EYGADVAKDKKFI
+371 EYGIIAVKNRKLVNAE
-384 DIKKIFFIL
+384 KIFFIL
-393 VYAVLGIIIYARYPL
+393 IYTILGTIIYIKYPF
-408 MKNPSVKYF
+408 MKNPSIKYF

-425 IPSSL
+425 IPAA
-430 FLLILLVIFIQWLM
+430 LLLAVLSVIFIQWL
-444 LIVFYKK
+444 LFIFFYKK
-451 LDKNGYLL
+451 LQDSKYLL
-459 GYIFLLF
+459 SYSFLLF
-466 YTSFLYTYL
+466 YTGFFYTYI
-475 VWKPNISAV
+475 VWKVDLSAV
-484 IFFIDALPF
+484 NFFIAALPF
-493 IIILNLFPRKIKNV
+493 IIILNLFPDKAKKV
-507 FSIISILIGMLLYIK
+507 ISILCIFICIITYAKFSMSYIK
-522 FASYYLWEI
+522 EI
-531 RNYNNI
+531 FNYEKI

-542 IYKWEHERAGGII
+542 IYKWNHERAGGII

-563 KSSIDLINKYS
+563 QSSINLINKYS
-574 SNTNEIYMI
+574 PDTKEVYMI

-621 INSKADILYVD
+621 IKNKADILYVD

-643 NERRFFDLY
+643 RERRFFDLY

-657 NENVKQRIPKLETLN
+657 NENVKQRIPKLEVLS
-672 KLFNEVKENYE
+672 KLFNEVREDYILVEKGNM
-683 LIDSG
+683 ID
-688 GLLNVYKKK
+688 VYRRK

>member
-1 MSSVLL
+1 MNSALL
-7 KIKDF
+7 KIKDL
-12 NFYPYAKL
+12 NFYLCAKV
-20 AIVVLIIIQISFYFY
+20 AIAILIIIQISFYFY

-82 FNSYDNVFLSGKNGF
+82 FNSYDNIFLSGKNGF
-97 SFYNNPKFFIFDPY
+97 SFHNNPKFLIFDPY

-135 FNLTYYVAKE
+135 FNLTYYEARE
-145 TNNINNI
+145 T
-152 NNINSI
+152 NSI
-158 NSINRYGLDVFSNS
+158 NSINRYGLDVFSHS

-238 LYPIKFIMEQL
+238 LYPINFIMEQL

-275 VFLFFKNDLIRFIF
+275 VFLFFKNDLIRLIFIF
-289 ILLLGIR
+289 LLSIK
-296 FFSVTYY
+296 FFSISYY
-303 SYHYAPTFFDTRHF
+303 FYHYGPTNFDTRHF
-317 FDLIIVLFLF
+317 FDLTIVLLLF
-327 YATKFQNLSAIFKTI
+327 YASKFGNFNFMFKVI
-342 CIFLALL
+342 CVLLALL
-349 SIFMAND
+349 SILMAND

-363 ALLGTLII
+363 SLLGALIV
-371 EYGADVAKDKKFI
+371 EYGIIAVKNRKLVNAE
-384 DIKKIFFIL
+384 KIFFIL
-393 VYAVLGIIIYARYPL
+393 IYTILGTIIYIKYPF
-408 MKNPSVKYF
+408 MKNPSIKYF

-425 IPSSL
+425 IPST
-430 FLLILLVIFIQWLM
+430 LLLAVLSVIFIQWL
-444 LIVFYKK
+444 LFIFFYKK
-451 LDKNGYLL
+451 LQDSKYLL
-459 GYIFLLF
+459 SYLFLLF
-466 YTSFLYTYL
+466 YTGFFYTYT
-475 VWKPNISAV
+475 VWRVDLSTVN
-484 IFFIDALPF
+484 FFIAALPF
-493 IIILNLFPRKIKNV
+493 IIILNLFPDKAKKV
-507 FSIISILIGMLLYIK
+507 ISILCIFICIITYAKFSMSYIK
-522 FASYYLWEI
+522 EI
-531 RNYNNI
+531 FNYEKI

-542 IYKWEHERAGGII
+542 IYKWNHERAGGII

-563 KSSIDLINKYS
+563 QSSINLINKYS
-574 SNTNEIYMI
+574 PDTKEIYMI

-621 INSKADILYVD
+621 IKNKADILYVD

-637 DYKAEM
+637 DYKAEIR
-643 NERRFFDLY
+643 ERRFFDLY

-657 NENVKQRIPKLETLN
+657 NENVKQRIPKLEVLS
-672 KLFNEVKENYE
+672 KLFNEVREDYILVEKGNM
-683 LIDSG
+683 ID
-688 GLLNVYKKK
+688 VYRRK